1 MDKNVVILV
10 GRLTRDP
17 EVRYTQSGTA
27 VASFSLA
34 VGREKQQPDAPD
46 SSDYISIV
54 AWGSTAEA
62 CGNNLAKGDQVSIA
76 GRLQS
81 RSYVANDGQKRYV
94 TEVVADNVAPN
105 IYASSKNKAA
115 SSSKSAPAPTNG
127 SADFNQFGSD
137 VMDEPIPF

>member
-1 MDKNVVILV
+1 MSKNLVILI

-46 SSDYISIV
+46 SADYISIV

-62 CGNNLAKGDQVSIA
+62 CGNNLAKGDQVCVN

-81 RSYVANDGQKRYV
+81 RSYIANDGQKRYV
-94 TEVVADNVAPN
+94 TEVVVDNVAPN
-105 IYASSKNKAA
+105 IYASSRNKAA
-115 SSSKSAPAPTNG
+115 SPPKTAPTNG
-127 SADFNQFGSD
+127 SADFDQFGSD
-137 VMDEPIPF
+137 VIDEPIPF